1 MSVIIDV
8 VGPLAESF
16 SYSGPAYRKIM
27 ASTLEGLTDPEDRHE
42 VERAQWVQ
50 LLVIGLDESGL
61 RIAAAMLDGA
71 KRLTEKVT
79 ASPEAKSDA
88 YLAKSLP
95 KLTAALEAFLE
106 APERGPGGPI
116 PPVEDL
122 ASEPEGWVSTTLE
135 HDGIVFPGWAFR
147 RLLESTNEALTNE
160 DDIEIV
166 DLSWW
171 CKGFRVSVGPPPQP
185 TRIATA
191 MRDAATR
198 MAEEL
203 DSEGEEQDK
212 LVIDRLLELRRRLD
226 AFLAQ
231 DEAGPV

>member
-16 SYSGPAYRKIM
+16 SYNGPSYREIM

-50 LLVIGLDESGL
+50 LLIIGLDESGL

-71 KRLTEKVT
+71 KRLLEKVT
-79 ASPEAKSDA
+79 ASPEAKSEA
-88 YLAKSLP
+88 FAKSLS

-122 ASEPEGWVSTTLE
+122 ASEPEGWVSTTLDE
-135 HDGIVFPGWAFR
+135 NDGVVFPGWAFR
-147 RLLESTNEALTNE
+147 RLLESTNEALADE
-160 DDIEIV
+160 DAIDSV
-166 DLSWW
+166 NLTWW
-171 CKGFRVSVGPPPQP
+171 CKGLRLPVEPQP
-185 TRIATA
+185 RARQIATA

-203 DSEGEEQDK
+203 DPSQDK
-212 LVIDRLLELRRRLD
+212 LVTDRLLELRRRLD
-226 AFLAQ
+226 EFLAQ
-231 DEAGPV
+231 SGTV